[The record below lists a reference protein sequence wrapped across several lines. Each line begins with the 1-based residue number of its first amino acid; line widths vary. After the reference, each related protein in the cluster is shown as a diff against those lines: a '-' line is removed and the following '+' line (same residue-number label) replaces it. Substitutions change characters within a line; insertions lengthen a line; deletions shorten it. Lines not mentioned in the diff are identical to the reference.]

1 MQNDEHT
8 CKYNIDKM
16 VTTDL
21 HYGIIN
27 EVLMRLCTI
36 LIKI

>member
-21 HYGIIN
+21 HYNKWGLNATLHNIN
-27 EVLMRLCTI
+27 
-36 LIKI
+36 